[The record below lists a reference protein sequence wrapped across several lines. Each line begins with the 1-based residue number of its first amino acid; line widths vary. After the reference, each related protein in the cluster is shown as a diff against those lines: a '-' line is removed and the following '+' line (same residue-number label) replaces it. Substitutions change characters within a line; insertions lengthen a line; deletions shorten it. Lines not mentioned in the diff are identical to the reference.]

1 MPTIQVHI
9 SSEEQ
14 SDQSYDILIGDG
26 IIGQIGQTLK
36 DNSVT
41 RCLIISDASVDTHA
55 LNVIASIKDAGI
67 ECQALTIPSGESSK
81 SLSQAEDLWEA
92 MALHAVDRR
101 THIIAVGG
109 GVTGD
114 LVGFIA
120 ATFARGLPLW
130 HIPTTLVAQVDS
142 AIGGK
147 TGINLDAGKNLVGCF
162 WQPQGVFSDIQ
173 TLSTLPDREYRSGL
187 AEVLK
192 YGIILDE
199 EFFGWL
205 ENHVAELLSRESSA
219 LMHAVTCSAAL
230 KAQVV
235 EKDEREVT
243 GLRAILNYGHT
254 FAHAFEKAAGYG
266 KLLHGE
272 AVSIGMA
279 CAARLAHSLGRVG
292 EDLVD
297 RQNNLISQFQLP
309 QSLPTLEASKDD
321 LLTIMARDK
330 KSLHGQLRFILPNR
344 IGHVELIA
352 HVDPNLV
359 KSAMR

>member
-1 MPTIQVHI
+1 MHTIKVHLTRDA
-9 SSEEQ
+9 Q
-14 SDQSYDILIGDG
+14 TDQSYDILIGDG
-26 IIGQIGQTLK
+26 IIGQIGQTLA

-41 RCLIISDASVDTHA
+41 RCLVISDASVDMHA
-55 LNVIASIKDAGI
+55 LNVIKSIQ
-67 ECQALTIPSGESSK
+67 EVNVTCQALTIPSGESSK
-81 SLSQAEDLWEA
+81 SLSQAGNIWEE
-92 MALHAVDRR
+92 MALQAIDRS

-109 GVTGD
+109 GVVGD
-114 LVGFIA
+114 LAGFIA

-187 AEVLK
+187 AEVIK

-205 ENHVAELLSRESSA
+205 EDHTDELLSRESSA
-219 LMHAVTCSAAL
+219 LMHAVSRSSAL
-230 KAQVV
+230 KAHVV

-266 KLLHGE
+266 TLLHGE

-279 CAARLAHSLGRVG
+279 CAARLAHSLDRVG
-292 EDLVD
+292 EDMVC
-297 RQNNLISQFQLP
+297 RQNTLISKFQLP
-309 QSLPTLEASKDD
+309 QSLPSLDVSKDD
-321 LLTIMARDK
+321 LITIMARDK
-330 KSLHGQLRFILPNR
+330 KSVHGQLRFILPNK
-344 IGHVELIA
+344 IGHVEMIA
-352 HVDPNLV
+352 DIHPDLV
-359 KSAMR
+359 KSAIQ